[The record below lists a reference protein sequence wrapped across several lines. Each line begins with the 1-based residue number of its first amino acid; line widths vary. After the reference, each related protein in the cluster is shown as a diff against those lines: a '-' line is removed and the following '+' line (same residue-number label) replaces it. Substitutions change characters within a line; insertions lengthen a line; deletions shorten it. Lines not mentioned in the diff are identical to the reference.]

1 MSAPDHMRTDHGEMP
16 EDVMDEDMDAHRRT
30 YRLFVKAFAFII
42 LAHFVA
48 GSFVF
53 LGLFAGAG
61 WAGAAFIAIVEIALI
76 AAVWRAMSRSGGPS
90 GA

>member
-1 MSAPDHMRTDHGEMP
+1 MSASDHMRTDHAEMP
-16 EDVMDEDMDAHRRT
+16 DDMDAHRRT
-30 YRLFVKAFAFII
+30 YRLFVKVFAFII

-53 LGLFAGAG
+53 FGMFAGAG
-61 WAGAAFIAIVEIALI
+61 WAGAAFIALVEIALI

-90 GA
+90 GT